1 MYSNKGYIEILI
13 KLSNEKEK
21 KDMETK
27 FDYANDVGKQ
37 HARMMMANR
46 HQNLSIAEKEARN
59 SYFNTFHMYC
69 ENNVIE
75 RFRRLQEKLASKNL
89 MFKFDGSKYAIF
101 PLDMEDRTP
110 LTDYRLT
117 LEEAEDF
124 AEKV

>member
-1 MYSNKGYIEILI
+1 
-13 KLSNEKEK
+13 
-21 KDMETK
+21 METN

-37 HARMMMANR
+37 NSRMMANR
-46 HQNLSIAEKEARN
+46 HKEISVEERKTMN

-75 RFRRLQEKLASKNL
+75 RFKQLQEKLARKKL

-101 PLDMEDRTP
+101 HLDITDRTQI
-110 LTDYRLT
+110 TDYKLT

>member
-1 MYSNKGYIEILI
+1 
-13 KLSNEKEK
+13 
-21 KDMETK
+21 METN

-37 HARMMMANR
+37 NARMIANTPEF
-46 HQNLSIAEKEARN
+46 SIEERQAIN

-75 RFRRLQEKLASKNL
+75 RFRRLQEKLANKKL

-101 PLDMEDRTP
+101 SMDQFHRDPII
-110 LTDYRLT
+110 DYKLT

-124 AEKV
+124 AEKSIKDMIQMENIIL